1 MSHLIDIHSHLYTPG
16 YLDLLRARDRY
27 PRVATIEGEERFI
40 IFPEED
46 QPGRPT
52 GRPIGEDFWSVDRK
66 LAYMDE
72 VGIDRTVLSLGNPW
86 LDPFDGPD
94 SNDHAAAVNDD
105 LASMEERTAGR
116 ILALG
121 VLPSH
126 APDVAAEVVHSIAHK
141 GRLKG
146 IVTGPTICGRPLDDP
161 ALDVVW
167 AALHETRLPWLLHP
181 SDGVGIEQLEGFGHA
196 LPIALAFPFETTVAV
211 TRLVFAGVLA
221 EFGDIHLVASH
232 AGGTLPFLAGRLD
245 AAWRS
250 DPAAQ
255 VRLTSPP
262 SEMLAKLHV
271 DAIAYHQRSLA
282 AATDLVGGKVAFGTD
297 HPFSVSDAAA
307 NLAAIRALGADQDRV
322 RAAHAEKLFNLT

>member
-16 YLDLLRARDRY
+16 YLDLLRGRDRY
-27 PRVATIEGEERFI
+27 PRVATVDGEERFI

-52 GRPIGEDFWSVDRK
+52 GRPIGESFWSIDAK

-72 VGIDRTVLSLGNPW
+72 VGIAQTVLSLGNPW
-86 LDPFDGPD
+86 LDPFDGLD
-94 SNDHAAAVNDD
+94 SSDHAATVNDE
-105 LASMEERTAGR
+105 LAGIEDHTGGR
-116 ILALG
+116 IVALG

-126 APDVAAEVVHSIAHK
+126 APDAAASVVRTIARD

-146 IVTGPTICGRPLDDP
+146 IVTGPTICRRQLDDP
-161 ALDVVW
+161 ELDVVW

-181 SDGVGIEQLEGFGHA
+181 SDGVGIDQLEGFGHA

-221 EFGDIHLVASH
+221 RFGDIRLVASH

-250 DPAAQ
+250 DPSAQ
-255 VRLTSPP
+255 VRLTAPP
-262 SEMLAKLHV
+262 SQMLAKLHV
-271 DAIAYHQRSLA
+271 DAIAYHQRALA
-282 AATDLVGGKVAFGTD
+282 AAIDLVDGKVAFGTD
-297 HPFSVSDAAA
+297 HPFSVADATA
-307 NLAAIRALGADQDRV
+307 NLAAIDALAVDEDRI
-322 RAAHAEKLFNLT
+322 RTTHAQELFGL